1 MAIEPYNTT
10 PPPDISLGGII
21 TSSMTWQSPFSSTK
35 APTLPYNIHQAV
47 GVCPNNTPASLLPL
61 SDHTPA
67 TVDAPVPLLYSPHPL
82 SCTTKREQ
90 EPWSTTTSSRRVDK
104 WICWLWHQAWWVS
117 MFDADLL
124 IDCCR
129 LEIDLQIINFLQS
142 SRSSLH
148 HHHQRKLL
156 PICPALL
163 LTLYTNQ
170 TPSDTTTGVPSA
182 APAICIYFNFDKTW
196 GYLEVSAE
204 RLCSFL

>member
-1 MAIEPYNTT
+1 
-10 PPPDISLGGII
+10 
-21 TSSMTWQSPFSSTK
+21 
-35 APTLPYNIHQAV
+35 
-47 GVCPNNTPASLLPL
+47 
-61 SDHTPA
+61 
-67 TVDAPVPLLYSPHPL
+67 
-82 SCTTKREQ
+82 
-90 EPWSTTTSSRRVDK
+90 
-104 WICWLWHQAWWVS
+104 

-196 GYLEVSAE
+196 GYLEASAE
-204 RLCSFL
+204 QRINGNEEETNTIQIIQWCRCCKYGAKSWFLLVMVVD